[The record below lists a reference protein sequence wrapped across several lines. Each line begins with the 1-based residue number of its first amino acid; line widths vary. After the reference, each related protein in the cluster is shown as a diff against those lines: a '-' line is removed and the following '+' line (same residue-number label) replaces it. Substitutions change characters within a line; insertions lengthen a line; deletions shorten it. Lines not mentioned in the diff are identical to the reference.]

1 MNITFIQGLTF
12 DEQCNYL
19 TRTPNAALCGE
30 RSESE
35 RMDG

>member
-30 RSESE
+30 SE
-35 RMDG
+35 RMEG